1 MAVPTVTVHY
11 AQSLDGRIATRTGDS
26 RWLSSDGSLQLAHE
40 LRAANDAVMVGVG
53 TVIAD
58 DPQLTVRHVAGN
70 SPLRVV
76 ADSTLRLPL
85 GALLVTEDPSLTL
98 IATTRRASPD
108 VAARLDSLGVE
119 ISVLPDT
126 LTGRVDLPELLA
138 ALGERGIASV
148 LVEGG
153 RELITSF
160 LREGLAD
167 RLVVCIAPRIIG
179 AGVDA
184 VGDLGVGML
193 SEAITFKSVDI
204 KQIDGD
210 VIVDGQLEPSPAR
223 TQ

>member
-1 MAVPTVTVHY
+1 MTLPKVTVHY

-26 RWLSSDGSLQLAHE
+26 RWISSEGSLQLAHE
-40 LRAANDAVMVGVG
+40 LRASHDAVMVGVG

-58 DPQLTVRHVAGN
+58 DPQLTVRHVAGT

-85 GALLVTEDPSLTL
+85 KATLLSEDPSLTL
-98 IATTRRASPD
+98 VATTSRANSD
-108 VAARLDSLGVE
+108 VASELKSLGA
-119 ISVLPDT
+119 SVLVLSET
-126 LTGRVDLPELLA
+126 LEGRVDLSELLA
-138 ALGERGIASV
+138 VLGHRGIESV

-184 VGDLGVGML
+184 VGDLGVGLL

-210 VIVDGQLEPSPAR
+210 VIFDGHLEPSTAR
-223 TQ
+223 T